1 MFLFYQGR
9 GIPVELMSNKCTG
22 HVTEEDI
29 PSATGAAMMY
39 EEFYNTKLKDPT
51 TFAPSPFSTE
61 EAKRRCD
68 AEFAQSVP
76 NLCGLLD
83 AAVNR
88 EFKPFQE
95 ALLKLIDL
103 TRRYSGTTIHA

>member
-1 MFLFYQGR
+1 
-9 GIPVELMSNKCTG
+9 MSNKCTG
-22 HVTEEDI
+22 HVTEEDF
-29 PSATGAAMMY
+29 PPAVRASMMY

-61 EAKRRCD
+61 EAKMRCD

-76 NLCGLLD
+76 NLCALLD

-88 EFKPFQE
+88 DFKPFQE

-103 TRRYSGTTIHA
+103 TRKYLDTTMYA